1 MTEQRFTLT
10 TSANG
15 KIKYINDLQMEL
27 SDRHGQIMGFIVED
41 DHEENVELLIEFLN
55 KNCQYEQLLTNHFTW
70 DNPIMYDK
78 ENGRCRCI
86 PIPYKKREVK
96 ND

>member
-15 KIKYINDLQMEL
+15 KIKYINDSQMEL

-55 KNCQYEQLLTNHFTW
+55 KNCQYEQSPTNPFTW
-70 DNPIMYDK
+70 DNPIMFDK
-78 ENGRCRCI
+78 ENERFRCI
-86 PIPYKKREVK
+86 PIPPNKK
-96 ND
+96 